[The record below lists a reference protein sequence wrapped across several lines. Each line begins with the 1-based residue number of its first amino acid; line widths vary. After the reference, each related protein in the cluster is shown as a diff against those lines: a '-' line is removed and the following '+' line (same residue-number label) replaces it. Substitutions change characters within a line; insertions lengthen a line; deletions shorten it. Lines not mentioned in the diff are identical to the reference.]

1 MQRCCTETA
10 EAELRL
16 RCKRRDE
23 SRQEQVVDQ
32 LNGMLTK
39 EYFPLVAVINKC
51 SSNSSRSLSMFN
63 SGSQCV
69 SFPHV
74 EKLLTLTAKS
84 CAENILMSYKVPTSE
99 PNYAAAAG

>member
-1 MQRCCTETA
+1 MQRCCTKTA
-10 EAELRL
+10 EPEL

-39 EYFPLVAVINKC
+39 EYFPRVAVINKC
-51 SSNSSRSLSMFN
+51 SSISSRSPSLLN
-63 SGSQCV
+63 SGTQCV

-74 EKLLTLTAKS
+74 QKLPGLTAKVVQK
-84 CAENILMSYKVPTSE
+84 IF
-99 PNYAAAAG
+99 